1 MNIKKIGLTA
11 LAGSLVVTS
20 AHAGA
25 MSASGAASMA
35 LKNDS
40 GTQAG
45 KSWTMGNSMTLTGG
59 GELDN
64 GINVSL
70 SFELDQNAGAGAAAT
85 NGPFDSH
92 SITLSSDGLGTLKFS
107 GHGGSSAQSAIDGT
121 AAGDLWNN
129 GSGITGITASA
140 SGDNSMLYTLP
151 AMVDGVAIT
160 ASYSPGR
167 ASQDSHTSFAIA
179 YTGVEGLTLNY
190 GQGDSGA
197 PGSEIT
203 STTMKASYA
212 VGSFTLGASKTEADK
227 TGASDREV
235 TSYNVAYTVS
245 DDISI
250 GYGVET
256 FDTAGSSVDEEM
268 RGFNISYT
276 TGGMT
281 LGAAQ
286 YEGEGIGNS
295 ASSEKDRW
303 KLSASFAF

>member
-45 KSWTMGNSMTLTGG
+45 KSWTMGNSVTLTGG

-70 SFELDQNAGAGAAAT
+70 SFELDSGVDTGT
-85 NGPFDSH
+85 GTGPFDSH
-92 SITLSSDGLGTLKFS
+92 SLTLSSDGLGTLVFA

-129 GSGITGITASA
+129 GSGITGIAASA
-140 SGDNSMLYTLP
+140 AGDNSMFYTLP
-151 AMVDGVAIT
+151 AMVDDVAIT

-167 ASQDSHTSFAIA
+167 AGQDSHTAFAIA

-295 ASSEKDRW
+295 ATSEKDRW

>member
-11 LAGSLVVTS
+11 LAGSLVATS
-20 AHAGA
+20 AYAGS
-25 MSASGAASMA
+25 MSVSGGASMA

-40 GTQAG
+40 ATQTG
-45 KSWTMGNSMTLTGG
+45 KSWTMGNSLTFTGG

-70 SFELDQNAGAGAAAT
+70 SFELDGAEGVGQANA
-85 NGPFDSH
+85 PFDSH
-92 SITLSSDGLGTLKFS
+92 SLTLSSDGLGTLVFA
-107 GHGGSSAQSAIDGT
+107 GHGGSSAQGAIDGT

-129 GSGITGITASA
+129 GSGITGISAAA

-151 AMVDGVAIT
+151 AMVDGIGIT

-167 ASQDSHTSFAIA
+167 ASQDSHTAFAIS

-197 PGSEIT
+197 PGSEVT
-203 STTMKASYA
+203 STSMKATYA
-212 VGSFTLGASKTEADK
+212 VGSFTVGASKTEADK

-256 FDTAGSSVDEEM
+256 FDTAGSSVDEET

-281 LGAAQ
+281 LGAMQVEA
-286 YEGEGIGNS
+286 EGVGNS

>member
-40 GTQAG
+40 TTTTG
-45 KSWTMGNSMTLTGG
+45 KSWTMGNSVTLTGG

-64 GINVSL
+64 GINVAL
-70 SFELDQNAGAGAAAT
+70 SFELDSGVDTGT
-85 NGPFDSH
+85 GSGPFDSH
-92 SITLSSDGLGTLKFS
+92 SLTLSSDGLGTLVFA

-151 AMVDGVAIT
+151 SIVDGIGIT

-167 ASQDSHTSFAIA
+167 ATQDSHTAFAIS

-197 PGSEIT
+197 PGSEVT

-227 TGASDREV
+227 ASPSKKKAK
-235 TSYNVAYTVS
+235 TSN
-245 DDISI
+245 
-250 GYGVET
+250 
-256 FDTAGSSVDEEM
+256 
-268 RGFNISYT
+268 
-276 TGGMT
+276 
-281 LGAAQ
+281 
-286 YEGEGIGNS
+286 
-295 ASSEKDRW
+295 
-303 KLSASFAF
+303 

>member
-11 LAGSLVVTS
+11 LAGSLVATS
-20 AHAGA
+20 AYAGA
-25 MSASGAASMA
+25 MSVSGGASMA

-40 GTQAG
+40 GTATG
-45 KSWTMGNSMTLTGG
+45 KSWTMGNSLTFTGG

-70 SFELDQNAGAGAAAT
+70 SFELDGAEGVGQANA
-85 NGPFDSH
+85 PFDSH
-92 SITLSSDGLGTLKFS
+92 SLTVSSDGLGTLVFA
-107 GHGGSSAQSAIDGT
+107 GHGGSSAQGAIDTT

-129 GSGITGITASA
+129 GSGITGITAAA

-151 AMVDGVAIT
+151 EMVDGVGIT

-167 ASQDSHTSFAIA
+167 AGQDSHTAFAIS

-203 STTMKASYA
+203 STTMSATYA

-256 FDTAGSSVDEEM
+256 FDTTGQAVDEEM

-281 LGAAQ
+281 LGAMQ
-286 YEGEGIGNS
+286 VEGEGVGNS

>member
-11 LAGSLVVTS
+11 LAGSLVATS
-20 AHAGA
+20 AYAGA
-25 MSASGAASMA
+25 MSVSGGASMA

-40 GTQAG
+40 GTATG
-45 KSWTMGNSMTLTGG
+45 KSWTMGNSLTFTGG

-70 SFELDQNAGAGAAAT
+70 SFELDGAEGVGQANA
-85 NGPFDSH
+85 PFDSH
-92 SITLSSDGLGTLKFS
+92 SLTVSSDGLGTLVFA
-107 GHGGSSAQSAIDGT
+107 GHGGSSAQGAIDTT

-129 GSGITGITASA
+129 GSGITGITAAA

-151 AMVDGVAIT
+151 EMVDGVGIT

-167 ASQDSHTSFAIA
+167 AGQDSHTAFAIS

-203 STTMKASYA
+203 STTMSATYA

-256 FDTAGSSVDEEM
+256 FDTAGQSVDEEM

-281 LGAAQ
+281 LGAMQ
-286 YEGEGIGNS
+286 VEGEGVGNS

>member
-25 MSASGAASMA
+25 MSASGTASMA

-40 GTQAG
+40 ATQTG
-45 KSWTMGNSMTLTGG
+45 KSWTMGNSVILSGG

-70 SFELDQNAGAGAAAT
+70 SFELDSGVDTGT
-85 NGPFDSH
+85 GTGPFDSH
-92 SITLSSDGLGTLKFS
+92 SLTLSSDGLGTLVFA

-129 GSGITGITASA
+129 GSGITGIAA
-140 SGDNSMLYTLP
+140 AQSGDNSMLYTLP
-151 AMVDGVAIT
+151 AMVDGVGIT

-167 ASQDSHTSFAIA
+167 ASQDSHTAFAIS
-179 YTGVEGLTLNY
+179 YTGVDGLTLNY

-197 PGSEIT
+197 PGSEVT
-203 STTMKASYA
+203 STSMKATYA
-212 VGSFTLGASKTEADK
+212 VGSFTVGASKTEADK

-256 FDTAGSSVDEEM
+256 FDTAGSSVDEET

-281 LGAAQ
+281 LGAMQVEA
-286 YEGEGIGNS
+286 EGVGNS

>member
-11 LAGSLVVTS
+11 LAGSLVATS
-20 AHAGA
+20 AYAGA
-25 MSASGAASMA
+25 MSVSGGASMA

-45 KSWTMGNSMTLTGG
+45 KSWTMGNSLTFTGG

-70 SFELDQNAGAGAAAT
+70 SFELDGGEGNAKT
-85 NGPFDSH
+85 NAPFDSH
-92 SITLSSDGLGTLKFS
+92 SLTLSSDGLGTLVFA

-129 GSGITGITASA
+129 GSGITGITASQ

-151 AMVDGVAIT
+151 AMVDGVGIT

-167 ASQDSHTSFAIA
+167 ASQDSHTAFAIS
-179 YTGVEGLTLNY
+179 YTGVDGLTLNY

-203 STTMKASYA
+203 STSMKATYA

-256 FDTAGSSVDEEM
+256 FDTAGQSVDEEM

-281 LGAAQ
+281 LGAMQ
-286 YEGEGIGNS
+286 VEGEGIGNS

>member
-25 MSASGAASMA
+25 MSASGTASMA

-40 GTQAG
+40 GTVTG
-45 KSWTMGNSMTLTGG
+45 KSWTMGNSVILSGG

-70 SFELDQNAGAGAAAT
+70 SFELDSGVDTGT
-85 NGPFDSH
+85 GTGPFDSH
-92 SITLSSDGLGTLKFS
+92 SLTLSSDGLGTLVFA

-140 SGDNSMLYTLP
+140 AGDNSMLYTLP
-151 AMVDGVAIT
+151 AMVDGVGIT

-167 ASQDSHTSFAIA
+167 AGQDSHTAFAIA

-295 ASSEKDRW
+295 ATSEKDRW

>member
-25 MSASGAASMA
+25 MSASGTASMA

-40 GTQAG
+40 NTQAG
-45 KSWTMGNSMTLTGG
+45 KSWTMGNSVTLTGG

-70 SFELDQNAGAGAAAT
+70 SFELDSGVDTGT
-85 NGPFDSH
+85 GTGPFDSH
-92 SITLSSDGLGTLKFS
+92 SLTLSSDGLGTLVFA

-129 GSGITGITASA
+129 GSGISGPAA
-140 SGDNSMLYTLP
+140 AAAGDNSMLYTLP
-151 AMVDGVAIT
+151 AMVDGVGIT

-167 ASQDSHTSFAIA
+167 AAQDSHTAFAIA
-179 YTGVEGLTLNY
+179 YTGIEGLTLNY

-197 PGSEIT
+197 PGSEVT
-203 STTMKASYA
+203 STTMKATYA

-256 FDTAGSSVDEEM
+256 FDTAGSSVDEET

-295 ASSEKDRW
+295 SSSEKDRW

>member
-11 LAGSLVVTS
+11 LAGSLLVTS

-25 MSASGAASMA
+25 MSASGTASMA

-40 GTQAG
+40 TTTTG
-45 KSWTMGNSMTLTGG
+45 KSWTMGNSVILSGG

-64 GINVSL
+64 GINVAL
-70 SFELDQNAGAGAAAT
+70 SFELDSGVDTGT
-85 NGPFDSH
+85 GTGPFDSH
-92 SITLSSDGLGTLKFS
+92 SLTLSSDGLGTLVFA

-129 GSGITGITASA
+129 GSGITGITASQ

-151 AMVDGVAIT
+151 EMVDGVGIT

-167 ASQDSHTSFAIA
+167 ASQDSHTAFAIA
-179 YTGVEGLTLNY
+179 YTGVDGLTLNY

-212 VGSFTLGASKTEADK
+212 VGSFTLAASKTEADK

-235 TSYNVAYTVS
+235 TSYNVAYTVT
-245 DDISI
+245 DDISV

-256 FDTAGSSVDEEM
+256 FDTTGSSVDEET

-281 LGAAQ
+281 LGAMQVEA
-286 YEGEGIGNS
+286 EGVGNS
-295 ASSEKDRW
+295 ATSEKDRW

>member
-25 MSASGAASMA
+25 MSASGTASMA

-40 GTQAG
+40 NTQAG
-45 KSWTMGNSMTLTGG
+45 KSWTMGNSVILSGG

-70 SFELDQNAGAGAAAT
+70 SFELDSGVDTGT
-85 NGPFDSH
+85 GTGPFDSH
-92 SITLSSDGLGTLKFS
+92 SLTLSSDGLGTLVFA
-107 GHGGSSAQSAIDGT
+107 GHGGSSAQGAIDTT

-129 GSGITGITASA
+129 GSGITGPSA
-140 SGDNSMLYTLP
+140 AQSGDNSMFYTLP
-151 AMVDGVAIT
+151 AMVDGVGIT

-167 ASQDSHTSFAIA
+167 ASQDSHTAFAIA

-203 STTMKASYA
+203 STSMKATYA
-212 VGSFTLGASKTEADK
+212 VGSFTVGASKTEADK

-250 GYGVET
+250 GYGIET
-256 FDTAGSSVDEEM
+256 FDTAGKSVDEEM

-281 LGAAQ
+281 LGAMQ
-286 YEGEGIGNS
+286 VEGEGIGNS
-295 ASSEKDRW
+295 ATSEKDRW

>member
-1 MNIKKIGLTA
+1 
-11 LAGSLVVTS
+11 
-20 AHAGA
+20 
-25 MSASGAASMA
+25 
-35 LKNDS
+35 
-40 GTQAG
+40 
-45 KSWTMGNSMTLTGG
+45 
-59 GELDN
+59 
-64 GINVSL
+64 
-70 SFELDQNAGAGAAAT
+70 
-85 NGPFDSH
+85 
-92 SITLSSDGLGTLKFS
+92 
-107 GHGGSSAQSAIDGT
+107 
-121 AAGDLWNN
+121 
-129 GSGITGITASA
+129 
-140 SGDNSMLYTLP
+140 MLYTLP
-151 AMVDGVAIT
+151 AMVDGVGIT

-179 YTGVEGLTLNY
+179 YTGVDGLTLNY

-203 STTMKASYA
+203 STTMKATYA

-281 LGAAQ
+281 LGAMQ
-286 YEGEGIGNS
+286 VEGEGIGNS
-295 ASSEKDRW
+295 ATSEKDRW

>member
-40 GTQAG
+40 GTATG
-45 KSWTMGNSMTLTGG
+45 KSWTMGNSVTLTGG

-64 GINVSL
+64 GINVAL
-70 SFELDQNAGAGAAAT
+70 SFELDNGAA
-85 NGPFDSH
+85 NGTSSPFDSH
-92 SITLSSDGLGTLKFS
+92 SLTLSSDGLGTLKFS

-140 SGDNSMLYTLP
+140 AGDNSMLYTLP

-167 ASQDSHTSFAIA
+167 ASQDSHTAFAIA

-295 ASSEKDRW
+295 ATSEKDRW

>member
-11 LAGSLVVTS
+11 LAGSLVATS
-20 AHAGA
+20 AYAGA
-25 MSASGAASMA
+25 MSVSGGASMA

-40 GTQAG
+40 GTQTG
-45 KSWTMGNSMTLTGG
+45 KSWTMGNSLTFTGG

-70 SFELDQNAGAGAAAT
+70 SFELDGAEGVGQANA
-85 NGPFDSH
+85 PFDSH
-92 SITLSSDGLGTLKFS
+92 SLTLSSDGLGTLVFA
-107 GHGGSSAQSAIDGT
+107 GHGGSSAQGAIDTT

-129 GSGITGITASA
+129 GSGITGPTAAA

-151 AMVDGVAIT
+151 AMVDGVGIT

-167 ASQDSHTSFAIA
+167 ASQDSHTAFAIS
-179 YTGVEGLTLNY
+179 YTGVDGLTLNY

-245 DDISI
+245 DDISV

-256 FDTAGSSVDEEM
+256 FDTAGQSVDEEV

-281 LGAAQ
+281 LGAMQ
-286 YEGEGIGNS
+286 VEGEGIGNS

>member
-25 MSASGAASMA
+25 MSASGTASMA

-40 GTQAG
+40 NTQAG
-45 KSWTMGNSMTLTGG
+45 KSWTMGNSVILSGG

-70 SFELDQNAGAGAAAT
+70 SFELDSGVDTGT
-85 NGPFDSH
+85 GTGPFDSH
-92 SITLSSDGLGTLKFS
+92 SLTLSSDGLGTLVFA

-129 GSGITGITASA
+129 GSGITGPAA
-140 SGDNSMLYTLP
+140 AAAGDNSMLYTLP
-151 AMVDGVAIT
+151 AMVDGVGIT

-167 ASQDSHTSFAIA
+167 AAQDSHTAFAIA

-256 FDTAGSSVDEEM
+256 FDTAGSSVDEET

-281 LGAAQ
+281 LGAMQVEA
-286 YEGEGIGNS
+286 EGVGNS

>member
-45 KSWTMGNSMTLTGG
+45 KSWTMGNSVTLTGG

-70 SFELDQNAGAGAAAT
+70 SFELDNGAA
-85 NGPFDSH
+85 NGGSSPFDSH
-92 SITLSSDGLGTLKFS
+92 SLTLSSDGLGTLKFS

-140 SGDNSMLYTLP
+140 AGDNSMFYTLP

-295 ASSEKDRW
+295 ATSEKDRW

>member
-25 MSASGAASMA
+25 MSASGTASMA

-40 GTQAG
+40 KTQAG
-45 KSWTMGNSMTLTGG
+45 KSWTMGNSVTLTGG

-70 SFELDQNAGAGAAAT
+70 SFELDSGVDTGT
-85 NGPFDSH
+85 GTGPFDSH
-92 SITLSSDGLGTLKFS
+92 SLTLSSDGLGTLVFA

-129 GSGITGITASA
+129 GSGISGPAA
-140 SGDNSMLYTLP
+140 AAAGDNSMLYTLP
-151 AMVDGVAIT
+151 AMVDGVGIT

-167 ASQDSHTSFAIA
+167 ASQDSHTAFAIS
-179 YTGVEGLTLNY
+179 YTGVDGLTLNY

-203 STTMKASYA
+203 STTMKATYA

-256 FDTAGSSVDEEM
+256 FDTAGSSVDEET

-281 LGAAQ
+281 LGAMQVEA
-286 YEGEGIGNS
+286 EGIGNS
-295 ASSEKDRW
+295 ATSEKDRW

>member
-25 MSASGAASMA
+25 MSASGTASMA

-40 GTQAG
+40 NTQAG
-45 KSWTMGNSMTLTGG
+45 KSWTMGNSVILSGG

-70 SFELDQNAGAGAAAT
+70 SFELDSGVDTGT
-85 NGPFDSH
+85 GTGPFDSH
-92 SITLSSDGLGTLKFS
+92 SLTLSSDGLGTLVFA

-129 GSGITGITASA
+129 GSGITGPAA
-140 SGDNSMLYTLP
+140 AAAGDNSMLYTLP
-151 AMVDGVAIT
+151 AMVDGVGIT

-167 ASQDSHTSFAIA
+167 AAQDSHTAFALS

-197 PGSEIT
+197 PGSEVT

-281 LGAAQ
+281 LGAMQ
-286 YEGEGIGNS
+286 VEGEGIGNS
-295 ASSEKDRW
+295 SSSEKDRW

>member
-25 MSASGAASMA
+25 MSATGAASIT

-40 GTQAG
+40 KTSTG
-45 KSWTMGNSMTLTGG
+45 KAWTMGNSVILSGG

-70 SFELDQNAGAGAAAT
+70 SFELDSGVDTGT
-85 NGPFDSH
+85 GTGPFDSH
-92 SITLSSDGLGTLKFS
+92 SLTLSSDGLGTLVFA
-107 GHGGSSAQSAIDGT
+107 GHGGSSAQGAMDTT

-129 GSGITGITASA
+129 GSGISGPAA
-140 SGDNSMLYTLP
+140 AAAGDNSMLYTLP
-151 AMVDGVAIT
+151 AMVDGVGIT

-167 ASQDSHTSFAIA
+167 ASQDSHTAFAIA
-179 YTGVEGLTLNY
+179 YTGVDGLTLNY

-256 FDTAGSSVDEEM
+256 FDTAGSSVDEETS
-268 RGFNISYT
+268 GFNISYT

-281 LGAAQ
+281 LTAAQ

>member
-25 MSASGAASMA
+25 MSASGTASMA

-40 GTQAG
+40 NTQAG
-45 KSWTMGNSMTLTGG
+45 KSWTMGNSVILSGG

-70 SFELDQNAGAGAAAT
+70 SFELDSGVDTGTGA
-85 NGPFDSH
+85 GPFDSH
-92 SITLSSDGLGTLKFS
+92 SLTLSSDGLGTLVFA
-107 GHGGSSAQSAIDGT
+107 GHGGSSAQGAIDGT

-129 GSGITGITASA
+129 GSGITGPTAAA

-151 AMVDGVAIT
+151 AMVDGVGIT

-167 ASQDSHTSFAIA
+167 ASQDSHTAFAIS

-197 PGSEIT
+197 PGSEVT
-203 STTMKASYA
+203 STSMKATYA

-256 FDTAGSSVDEEM
+256 FDTAGSSVDEET

-281 LGAAQ
+281 LGAMQVEA
-286 YEGEGIGNS
+286 EGVGNS
-295 ASSEKDRW
+295 ATSEKDRW

>member
-1 MNIKKIGLTA
+1 MLAYTLPTLMDGVGIKATYTPKG
-11 LAGSLVVTS
+11 
-20 AHAGA
+20 
-25 MSASGAASMA
+25 SGAAASTA
-35 LKNDS
+35 Y
-40 GTQAG
+40 
-45 KSWTMGNSMTLTGG
+45 
-59 GELDN
+59 
-64 GINVSL
+64 
-70 SFELDQNAGAGAAAT
+70 
-85 NGPFDSH
+85 
-92 SITLSSDGLGTLKFS
+92 
-107 GHGGSSAQSAIDGT
+107 AI
-121 AAGDLWNN
+121 
-129 GSGITGITASA
+129 S
-140 SGDNSMLYTLP
+140 
-151 AMVDGVAIT
+151 
-160 ASYSPGR
+160 
-167 ASQDSHTSFAIA
+167 

-245 DDISI
+245 DEISV

-256 FDTAGSSVDEEM
+256 FDTAGSSVDEET

-281 LGAAQ
+281 LGAMQVEA
-286 YEGEGIGNS
+286 EGVGNR

>member
-25 MSASGAASMA
+25 MSASGTASMA

-40 GTQAG
+40 NTQAG
-45 KSWTMGNSMTLTGG
+45 KSWTMGNSVILSGG

-70 SFELDQNAGAGAAAT
+70 SFELDSGVDTGT
-85 NGPFDSH
+85 GTGPFDSH
-92 SITLSSDGLGTLKFS
+92 SLTLSSDGLGTLVFA
-107 GHGGSSAQSAIDGT
+107 GHGGSSAQGAIDGT

-129 GSGITGITASA
+129 GSGITGPAA
-140 SGDNSMLYTLP
+140 AAAGDNSMFYTLP
-151 AMVDGVAIT
+151 AMVDGIGIT

-167 ASQDSHTSFAIA
+167 AAQDSHTAFAIA

-212 VGSFTLGASKTEADK
+212 VGSFTLAASKTEADK

-295 ASSEKDRW
+295 SSSEKDRW

>member
-11 LAGSLVVTS
+11 LAGSLVATS
-20 AHAGA
+20 AYAGA
-25 MSASGAASMA
+25 MSVSGGASMA

-40 GTQAG
+40 GTQTG
-45 KSWTMGNSMTLTGG
+45 KSWTMGNSLTFTGG

-70 SFELDQNAGAGAAAT
+70 SFELDGGEGNAKT
-85 NGPFDSH
+85 NAPFDSH
-92 SITLSSDGLGTLKFS
+92 SLTLSSDGLGTLVFA
-107 GHGGSSAQSAIDGT
+107 GHGGSSAQGAIDGT

-129 GSGITGITASA
+129 GSGITGITASQ

-151 AMVDGVAIT
+151 AMVDGVGIT

-167 ASQDSHTSFAIA
+167 ASQDSHTAFAIS
-179 YTGVEGLTLNY
+179 YTGVDGLTLNY

-203 STTMKASYA
+203 STSMKATYA

-256 FDTAGSSVDEEM
+256 FDTAGQSVDEEM

-281 LGAAQ
+281 LGAMQ
-286 YEGEGIGNS
+286 VEGEGIGNS

>member
-11 LAGSLVVTS
+11 LAGSLVATS
-20 AHAGA
+20 AYAGA
-25 MSASGAASMA
+25 MSVSGGASMA

-40 GTQAG
+40 GTQTG
-45 KSWTMGNSMTLTGG
+45 KSWTMGNSLTFTGG

-70 SFELDQNAGAGAAAT
+70 SFELDGGEGNAKT
-85 NGPFDSH
+85 NAPFDSH
-92 SITLSSDGLGTLKFS
+92 SLTLSSDGLGTLVFA
-107 GHGGSSAQSAIDGT
+107 GHGGSSAQGAIDGT

-129 GSGITGITASA
+129 GSGITGPAA
-140 SGDNSMLYTLP
+140 AQSGDNSMLYTLP
-151 AMVDGVAIT
+151 AMVDGVGIT

-167 ASQDSHTSFAIA
+167 ASQDSHTAFAIS
-179 YTGVEGLTLNY
+179 YTGVDGLTLNY

-203 STTMKASYA
+203 STTMKATYA

-281 LGAAQ
+281 LGAMQ
-286 YEGEGIGNS
+286 VEGEGIGNS
-295 ASSEKDRW
+295 SSSEKDRW

>member
-25 MSASGAASMA
+25 MSASGTASMA

-40 GTQAG
+40 NTQAG
-45 KSWTMGNSMTLTGG
+45 KSWTMGNSVTLTGG

-70 SFELDQNAGAGAAAT
+70 SFELDSGVDTGT
-85 NGPFDSH
+85 GTGPFDSH
-92 SITLSSDGLGTLKFS
+92 SLTLSSDGLGTLVFA

-140 SGDNSMLYTLP
+140 AGDNSMLYTLP
-151 AMVDGVAIT
+151 AIVDGIGIT

-167 ASQDSHTSFAIA
+167 ASQDSHTAFAIA
-179 YTGVEGLTLNY
+179 YTGVEGLTVNY

-256 FDTAGSSVDEEM
+256 FDTAGSSVDEET

-281 LGAAQ
+281 LGAMQVEA
-286 YEGEGIGNS
+286 EGVGNS

>member
-25 MSASGAASMA
+25 MSASGTASMA

-40 GTQAG
+40 GTVTG
-45 KSWTMGNSMTLTGG
+45 KSWTMGNSVILSGG

-70 SFELDQNAGAGAAAT
+70 SFELDSGVDTGT
-85 NGPFDSH
+85 GTGPFDSH
-92 SITLSSDGLGTLKFS
+92 SLTLSSDGLGTLVFA
-107 GHGGSSAQSAIDGT
+107 GHGGSSAQGAMDTT

-129 GSGITGITASA
+129 GSGITGPTAA
-140 SGDNSMLYTLP
+140 QSGDNSMFYTLP
-151 AMVDGVAIT
+151 EMVDGVAIT

-167 ASQDSHTSFAIA
+167 TNQDSHTAFGLS
-179 YTGVEGLTLNY
+179 YTGVDGLTLNY

-197 PGSEIT
+197 PGSEVT
-203 STTMKASYA
+203 STTMSASYA

-256 FDTAGSSVDEEM
+256 FDTAGSSVDEET

-281 LGAAQ
+281 LGAMQVEA
-286 YEGEGIGNS
+286 EGVGNS
-295 ASSEKDRW
+295 ATSEKDRW